1 MNRFEEYFLDLLML
15 RLVVHRRLDVRVNIE
30 LLSISNPV
38 HRKVCRFITFV
49 SFIALSVFHCIT
61 GQIGK
66 GKAK

>member
-1 MNRFEEYFLDLLML
+1 MLFEEYFLDLLML
-15 RLVVHRRLDVRVNIE
+15 HLFVHRRLDVRVNIE

-38 HRKVCRFITFV
+38 HRKVCGLVMFV
-49 SFIALSVFHCIT
+49 SFIVLSVFHCLT